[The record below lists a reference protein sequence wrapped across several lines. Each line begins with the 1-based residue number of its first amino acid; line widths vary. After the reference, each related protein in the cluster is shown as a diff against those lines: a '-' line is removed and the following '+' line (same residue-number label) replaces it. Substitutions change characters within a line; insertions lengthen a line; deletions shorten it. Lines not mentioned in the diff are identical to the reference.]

1 MKILPLR
8 AKYLPLLWPGAVAG
22 LVLIAAPTGAGAT
35 PLRLLQAPAQA
46 GAPVTGRVVDDKGEP
61 LPGANVVVKNTS
73 LGTAT
78 NVEGQYTIN
87 APAGAT
93 LVFSFV
99 GYPTQE
105 IPLNGRSA
113 IDVKFG
119 TPLAQTLNDVVVV
132 GYGTQA
138 KREVTGAIASVKGA
152 ELVNQAS
159 QNPVSSLQGKVA
171 GVQITNSGVPGA
183 APEIR
188 VRGVGALAGVAPLY
202 VVDGT
207 FLPPGTDLSFLN
219 QDDIASIEVLKD
231 AASASIYGIQAA
243 NGVVLVTTRRGSAGA
258 TRVSYNGFG
267 GVQTITNRVK
277 LANAQQYAQLLN
289 EKFALTGIDPR
300 NNLPL
305 DLPSTD
311 WLKEITR
318 TGSTQNHQL
327 SLSGGTDKA
336 SYSFSGSY
344 LQQKGILQSADYER
358 ITARLQ
364 TDFAVTDHLKVG
376 YSASFANL
384 DSHDSPGLPSA
395 VFGNYGIGN
404 LANIGTGA
412 IPNFTLQNPNVS
424 ANIFAQAYVA
434 PSVLP
439 PFQANG
445 RYGDPALVG
454 AGLGSFGNP
463 RATLDNFVQRA
474 QGQTLV
480 SNAFASLNFARYF
493 TLRSSVGISY
503 GTARFYNYQKA
514 DSLTSVQVYRG
525 NTLVKGTSQNSQVQ
539 WENVFTYDRSFGT
552 DHHLTALVGSTALRF
567 RSEQQIG
574 SVSGVQA
581 GGSDSYYFNLG
592 TVGTASLANNPG
604 ELSTIFSLFA
614 RVNYAYKERYLLTA
628 SFRRDGSSRYI
639 EANRY
644 GNFPSVGLG
653 WVVSQ
658 ESFLANSSVFDFLKV
673 RASFGLLGNNNI
685 PNNISTSRVTFYPTY
700 TGFFGNPSTPVTGAN
715 IDTQVPPNALRW
727 ERAQEYDAGLEM
739 RFFQNR
745 LSAEFDFYNR
755 RTLNAVFPVPVL
767 SSPGYANSVGYLDNN
782 ATFQNQGVEAA
793 LRWAPAS
800 TGAFSYS
807 LGFTG
812 ACNQNKLISTLSGA
826 PLFAGNLPLGDY
838 RTTISRA
845 GAPVGAF
852 FGYQATGVF
861 QTAQEVA
868 DSPQSAT
875 AKPGDL
881 RYQDT
886 NGDGILDARDYVVL
900 GNPNPRFTYGLNTTF
915 RYRAIDLQVDIQGVG
930 GVEIFNAQR
939 LVRVGNENYTQDFYN
954 SRWTG
959 PGTSTTTPSADLS
972 GRNLDPSS
980 YYVEKGDY
988 LRLRNVQLGFN
999 FPKSVTAPLR
1009 LQTLRLY
1016 ANAQNPLTLTKY
1028 KGFSPEVGGT
1038 PTFAGI
1044 DLNVYPL
1051 TAIYNLG
1058 INIGL

>member
-1 MKILPLR
+1 MEILHLR
-8 AKYLPLLWPGAVAG
+8 EKPGVALVAVVLALGGSLP
-22 LVLIAAPTGAGAT
+22 AAHAAS
-35 PLRLLQAPAQA
+35 LRWQQAPAQT
-46 GAPVTGRVVDDKGEP
+46 GTPITGRVVDEKGEP
-61 LPGANVVVKNTS
+61 LPGANVVIKNTS
-73 LGTAT
+73 IGTAT
-78 NVEGQYTIN
+78 NIDGQYTIN
-87 APAGAT
+87 APAGST
-93 LVFSFV
+93 LVISFV
-99 GYPTQE
+99 GYPAQE
-105 IPLNGRSA
+105 ISLNGRST
-113 IDVKFG
+113 IDVKFAA
-119 TPLAQTLNDVVVV
+119 PLAQTLNDVVVV
-132 GYGTQA
+132 GYGTQT

-183 APEIR
+183 SPEIR
-188 VRGVGALAGVAPLY
+188 VRGTGSLAGVAPLY

-207 FLPPGTDLSFLN
+207 LLPQGTDLSFLN

-243 NGVVLVTTRRGSAGA
+243 NGVVLVTTKRGNSGA
-258 TRVSYNGFG
+258 TRVTYNGFG
-267 GVQTITNRVK
+267 GVQAITNRVK

-289 EKFALTGIDPR
+289 EKFALTGIDPS
-300 NNLPL
+300 NNLAT

-336 SYSFSGSY
+336 SYTFSGSY
-344 LQQKGILQSADYER
+344 LQQKGILQDADYER

-364 TDFAVTDHLKVG
+364 TDFAVTDHIKVG

-395 VFGNYGIGN
+395 VFSNYGIGN

-412 IPNFTLQNPNVS
+412 IPNLSLLSP
-424 ANIFAQAYVA
+424 NIFAQAYVA
-434 PSVLP
+434 PSALP
-439 PFQANG
+439 AFQANG

-454 AGLGSFGNP
+454 AGLGSFANP
-463 RATLDNFVQRA
+463 RATLDNFVQRS

-480 SNAFASLNFARYF
+480 SNAFASINFAKYF

-503 GTARFYNYQKA
+503 GAAKFYNYQKA

-539 WENVFTYDRSFGT
+539 WENVLTYDRTFGT
-552 DHHLTALVGSTALRF
+552 DHHLTALLGTTALRY
-567 RSEQQIG
+567 RSEQQVG
-574 SVSGVQA
+574 SINGVQA

-604 ELSTIFSLFA
+604 DLYTIFSLFA

-628 SFRRDGSSRYI
+628 SFRRDGSSKYTGD
-639 EANRY
+639 NRY

-653 WVVSQ
+653 WVVSD
-658 ESFLANSSVFDFLKV
+658 ESFLSSSSVFNFLKV
-673 RASFGLLGNNNI
+673 RGSFGLLGNNQV

-700 TGFFGNPSTPVTGAN
+700 TGFFGNPSTPTTGAN

-727 ERAQEYDAGLEM
+727 ERAQEYDGGVEM
-739 RFFQNR
+739 RFFNNR
-745 LSAEFDFYNR
+745 LSAEFDYYNR

-782 ATFQNQGVEAA
+782 ASFQNQGVEAA
-793 LRWAPAS
+793 LRWTSAG
-800 TGAFSYS
+800 TGDFSYS
-807 LGFTG
+807 VGLTG
-812 ACNQNKLISTLSGA
+812 AYNQNKVLSTLSGA

-838 RTTISRA
+838 RTTISRV
-845 GAPVGAF
+845 GAPIGAF
-852 FGYQATGVF
+852 FGYQNTGVF

-900 GNPNPRFTYGLNTTF
+900 GNPNPRFTYGLNTNF
-915 RYRAIDLQVDIQGVG
+915 RYKWFDLQVDIQGVG

-959 PGTSTTTPSADLS
+959 AGTSNTTPSADLS

-988 LRLRNVQLGFN
+988 IRLRNVQLGFN
-999 FPKSVTAPLR
+999 FPKSVTSSLR
-1009 LQTLRLY
+1009 MQTLRLY

-1058 INIGL
+1058 VNIGF

>member
-1 MKILPLR
+1 MNILLFWEHHPPARL
-8 AKYLPLLWPGAVAG
+8 VAG
-22 LVLIAAPTGAGAT
+22 LGVALGLHLGLGGAPAHAAP
-35 PLRLLQAPAQA
+35 LRWQQAPAQT
-46 GAPVTGRVVDDKGEP
+46 GTPITGRVVDEKGEP
-61 LPGANVVVKNTS
+61 LPGVNVVVKNTN
-73 LGTAT
+73 LGAAT
-78 NVEGQYTIN
+78 NLEGQYTIS

-99 GYPTQE
+99 GYPAQE
-105 IPLNGRSA
+105 IALNGRTSL
-113 IDVKFG
+113 DVKFAA
-119 TPLAQTLNDVVVV
+119 PQAQSLNDVVVV
-132 GYGTQA
+132 GYGTQS

-188 VRGVGALAGVAPLY
+188 VRGVGALAGVSPLY

-207 FLPPGTDLSFLN
+207 FLPQGTDLSFLN

-243 NGVVLVTTRRGSAGA
+243 NGVVLVTTKRGTSGT
-258 TRVSYNGFG
+258 TRISYNGFG

-289 EKFALTGIDPR
+289 EKFALTGIDPS
-300 NNLPL
+300 NNLAT

-327 SLSGGTDKA
+327 SLSGGTDRA

-344 LQQKGILQSADYER
+344 LQQKGILQNADYER

-364 TDFAVTDHLKVG
+364 TDFVVTDRIKVG

-384 DSHDSPGLPSA
+384 SSHDSPGLPSG
-395 VFGNYGIGN
+395 VFGNYGIGD
-404 LANIGTGA
+404 LANVGTGT
-412 IPNFTLQNPNVS
+412 IPNLGLLSP
-424 ANIFAQAYVA
+424 NIFAQAYVA
-434 PSVLP
+434 PPVLQ
-439 PFQANG
+439 PFLPSG
-445 RYGDPALVG
+445 RYGDPAYVG
-454 AGLGSFGNP
+454 AGLGSFANP
-463 RATLDNFVQRA
+463 QATLDYFVQRS

-480 SNAFASLNFARYF
+480 SNAFAALNFAKYF
-493 TLRSSVGISY
+493 NLRTSVGVSY
-503 GTARFYNYQKA
+503 GSSRFYNYQKA

-525 NTLVKGTSQNSQVQ
+525 NILTKGTSQNSQVQ
-539 WENVFTYDRSFGT
+539 WENVLTYDRSFGA
-552 DHHLTALVGSTALRF
+552 DHHLTALLGSTALRF
-567 RSEQQIG
+567 RSEQQVG
-574 SVSGVQA
+574 SINGVQA
-581 GGSDSYYFNLG
+581 GGADSYYFNLG

-604 ELSTIFSLFA
+604 DLFTIFSLFA

-628 SFRRDGSSRYI
+628 SFRRDGSSKYI
-639 EANRY
+639 QANRF

-653 WVVSQ
+653 WVVS
-658 ESFLANSSVFDFLKV
+658 EEDFLKSSTVFNFLKV

-685 PNNISTSRVTFYPTY
+685 PNNISTSRVSFYPFS
-700 TGFFGNPSTPVTGAN
+700 TGFFGNPSTPVPGAN
-715 IDTQVPPNALRW
+715 IDTQVPPNALKW

-745 LSAEFDFYNR
+745 LSAEIDFYNR

-767 SSPGYANSVGYLDNN
+767 SSPGYVNSVGYLDNN

-793 LRWAPAS
+793 LRWTS
-800 TGAFSYS
+800 TATGDFSYS

-812 ACNQNKLISTLSGA
+812 AYNQNKIISTLSGA
-826 PLFAGNLPLGDY
+826 PLFAGILPLGGY
-838 RTTISRA
+838 RTTISRV
-845 GAPVGAF
+845 GEPIGAF
-852 FGYQATGVF
+852 FGYQTAGIF
-861 QTAQEVA
+861 QTVQEVA
-868 DSPQSAT
+868 DSPQSAS

-881 RYQDT
+881 RFVDT
-886 NGDGILDARDYVVL
+886 NGDGLLDARDYVVL
-900 GNPNPRFTYGLNTTF
+900 GNPNPRFTYGLNLNF
-915 RYRAIDLQVDIQGVG
+915 RYKLVDLQVDVQGVG

-939 LVRVGNENYTQDFYN
+939 LVRVGNESYTEDFYN
-954 SRWTG
+954 NRWTG
-959 PGTSTTTPSADLS
+959 PGTSNTTPSADLA

-988 LRLRNVQLGFN
+988 IRLRNVQLGFN
-999 FPKSVTAPLR
+999 FPKSVTSSLHT
-1009 LQTLRLY
+1009 QTLRLY

-1028 KGFSPEVGGT
+1028 KGFTPEVGGT

-1058 INIGL
+1058 VNIGF